1 MRQFLRKRAL
11 VAVLSGIALVGMSQ
25 PASAAVTNPTFRAQ
39 VTPNG
44 IGDLL
49 IFAYWTADERD
60 TLIAI
65 TNAFG
70 HQNERYVHLKFHGG
84 TDGDP
89 VREFTIC
96 LGEGDVWTAA
106 ISSNGREAANATLT
120 VGNPGSCDDTVA
132 GGLTKP
138 PMSGKAGASIIDAD
152 FGYIQAYTMECHTG
166 ETTGCKVPTDEVNQG
181 ASTPPYGN
189 DDGGDDTI
197 TGTATLVSASAG
209 FSSSYNATSLI
220 GFDALSES
228 ADIRNANNG
237 GRAHQFFSVERCVSQ
252 LSDSA
257 RDRACLAE
265 FSETDPSKVSSG
277 SARTDVANALA
288 SEGGVNKEIL
298 MGRYTAS
305 PYFDSTTD
313 LILTFPTGDQPQ
325 DADAI
330 YDPVS
335 VFTFDEEKTS
345 TFFTTTLDW
354 QVNICTFQNSGD
366 AASASGMTE
375 FSCNGATPAQILGGV
390 NGFTGGWFRILNNND
405 ALNRGIGDG
414 TAVEFNAIGSIPDSN
429 FPVIGLLFS
438 FFQGGTGVFDQAY
451 GIQWAAITGQGGIG
465 DPMFCSDDD
474 GPDYMGCDSFIIA
487 SQYQPYSLPGDDMQ
501 TFSNIIGRN
510 RRSDSGSMMVMQ
522 EDDMTPVLE
531 DPGMAEDVD
540 NKQRMND

>member
-465 DPMFCSDDD
+465 DPRFCSEENR
-474 GPDYMGCDSFIIA
+474 GTGYAGCDGFNIA
-487 SQYQPYSLPGDDMQ
+487 SQYQPHSLPSLSLTDDYDHLRP
-501 TFSNIIGRN
+501 SNDTGTGRN
-510 RRSDSGSMMVMQ
+510 RRSYSGAMMMG
-522 EDDMTPVLE
+522 ENDMMIE
-531 DPGMAEDVD
+531 
-540 NKQRMND
+540 ND